1 MTLNINSTAKTSVT
15 PLWESYKKDAAANK
29 LVSAMEGNENIDFA
43 IVEDTEKD
51 DKLTTLELV
60 GDNIEDTNVKVRV
73 NADDIARVAKEKGID
88 KDVFLSQQIASVM
101 SATYLMTDAIKKGKD
116 PSKYLSNAEFL
127 VATNLMADGVVRRTL
142 GKEDPNSKKD
152 DQVRAYLDKERTQL
166 PERIKAEHDEN
177 GIATGGGDALEVAE
191 ALGFVGIN
199 TGGWADKIVKG
210 FGEKPDLETLEET
223 TKSENDDNDDSTVS
237 DSDSSDTT
245 ETTDTETATKDAEKK
260 SGTNWLHLLLAGA
273 LGVGGGVLASR
284 FLGPKASNDD
294 KKKSEK
300 LAKQLEDQQKVLK
313 ALAQQREQQ
322 RKAQADY
329 QQKLKDYYAKLAVAN
344 TPAPTVPAPT
354 LPVATMPYAQGFP
367 LTYAS
372 SPAFSSVPNLAS
384 YPLPTVASSVQLPAP
399 ISNDW
404 A

>member
-1 MTLNINSTAKTSVT
+1 MTLNINSTAKTSVN

-29 LVSAMEGNENIDFA
+29 LASAMEDNENIDFD
-43 IVEDTEKD
+43 IVEDTTKD

-60 GDNIEDTNVKVRV
+60 GDDIEHLKVNVRV
-73 NADDIARVAKEKGID
+73 NADDIERKAKETGID
-88 KDVFLSQQIASVM
+88 KNVFLSQHIASVM
-101 SATYLMTDAIKKGKD
+101 SATYLMMDAIKKGKD
-116 PSKYLSNAEFL
+116 PSTYLSNAEFL

-166 PERIKAEHDEN
+166 PERIKAEHGE
-177 GIATGGGDALEVAE
+177 IATGGGDALEVAE

-199 TGGWADKIVKG
+199 TGGWADKIVKK
-210 FGEKPDLETLEET
+210 FGDLRDLETLEET
-223 TKSENDDNDDSTVS
+223 TKAENDDDSTVS
-237 DSDSSDTT
+237 DSDTDDTT

-260 SGTNWLHLLLAGA
+260 SGTNWLHLLLAGGA
-273 LGVGGGVLASR
+273 GFLASR
-284 FLGPKASNDD
+284 FLGPKASKNDD
-294 KKKSEK
+294 KKTKE
-300 LAKQLEDQQKVLK
+300 LTRQLEDQQKVLK

-322 RKAQADY
+322 LKAQADY
-329 QQKLKDYYAKLAVAN
+329 QQQLKDYYAKLAVAN

-372 SPAFSSVPNLAS
+372 SSALP

-399 ISNDW
+399 SSNDW

>member
-1 MTLNINSTAKTSVT
+1 MTLNINSTAKTSVN
-15 PLWESYKKDAAANK
+15 PLWESFKKDAAANK
-29 LVSAMEGNENIDFA
+29 LASAMEDNENIDFD
-43 IVEDTEKD
+43 IVEDTTTD
-51 DKLTTLELV
+51 DKLTTLKLE
-60 GDNIEDTNVKVRV
+60 GDSIENMNVKVRV

-88 KDVFLSQQIASVM
+88 KNVFLSQHIASVM
-101 SATYLMTDAIKKGKD
+101 SATYLMMDAIKKGKD
-116 PSKYLSNAEFL
+116 PSTYLSNAEFL
-127 VATNLMADGVVRRTL
+127 VATNLMADGVVRRT
-142 GKEDPNSKKD
+142 NKD
-152 DQVRAYLDKERTQL
+152 AIAYLNQERAKL
-166 PERIKAEHDEN
+166 PERIKAEHGE
-177 GIATGGGDALEVAE
+177 IASGGGDALEVAE
-191 ALGFVGIN
+191 SLGFVGIN

-210 FGEKPDLETLEET
+210 FGEKPDLETLKET
-223 TKSENDDNDDSTVS
+223 TKAEKDADDTTVA
-237 DSDSSDTT
+237 DSDTDTA

-284 FLGPKASNDD
+284 FLGPKASKNDD
-294 KKKSEK
+294 KKTKE
-300 LAKQLEDQQKVLK
+300 LTRQLEDQRNAFQK

-322 RKAQADY
+322 LKAQADY
-329 QQKLKDYYAKLAVAN
+329 QQQLKDYYAKLAVAN

-372 SPAFSSVPNLAS
+372 SSALP

-404 A
+404 V

>member
-1 MTLNINSTAKTSVT
+1 MTLNINSTAKTSVN
-15 PLWESYKKDAAANK
+15 PLWESFKKDAAANK
-29 LVSAMEGNENIDFA
+29 LASAMEDNENIDFD
-43 IVEDTEKD
+43 IVEDTTKD
-51 DKLTTLELV
+51 NKLTTLKLV
-60 GDNIEDTNVKVRV
+60 GDNIKDMHVEVRV

-88 KDVFLSQQIASVM
+88 KNVFLSQHIASVM
-101 SATYLMTDAIKKGKD
+101 SATYLMMDAIKKGKD

-127 VATNLMADGVVRRTL
+127 VATNLMADGVVRRT
-142 GKEDPNSKKD
+142 NKD
-152 DQVRAYLDKERTQL
+152 AIPYLNKERAKL
-166 PERIKAEHDEN
+166 PERIKAEHGE
-177 GIATGGGDALEVAE
+177 IASGGGDALEVAE
-191 ALGFVGIN
+191 SLGFVGIN

-223 TKSENDDNDDSTVS
+223 TKAEKDADDDKVS

-260 SGTNWLHLLLAGA
+260 SGTNWLHLLLAGGA
-273 LGVGGGVLASR
+273 GFLASR
-284 FLGPKASNDD
+284 FLGPKASKNGDD
-294 KKKSEK
+294 KKTKE
-300 LAKQLEDQQKVLK
+300 LTRQLEDQRNAFQK

-322 RKAQADY
+322 LKAQADY
-329 QQKLKDYYAKLAVAN
+329 QQQLKDYYAKLAVAN

-384 YPLPTVASSVQLPAP
+384 YPLPTLASSVQLPAP
-399 ISNDW
+399 RSNDW